1 MLELLR
7 KSLLAGLGAGVITKE
22 KAEET
27 VREFVEQGKLSA
39 EEGRQ
44 LVNRLLESGNQQW
57 EQVQVGVMDAVRK
70 ALDSADVARGKHVA
84 GLESRL
90 ANVEQRLA
98 MLENT
103 TGRTGPPPADEPT
116 N

>member
-7 KSLLAGLGAGVITKE
+7 KSLLAGLGAGIITKE

-39 EEGRQ
+39 EEGGQ
-44 LVNRLLESGNQQW
+44 LVNRLLQSGNKQW

-70 ALDSADVARGKHVA
+70 ALDSADVASNRHVED
-84 GLESRL
+84 LESRL

-98 MLENT
+98 MLENSAGT
-103 TGRTGPPPADEPT
+103 SEPPTPEEPID
-116 N
+116 